1 MCILSLSKNLAGV
14 PGCWSQWYLDDGYLV
29 GPGDVLHDLLPQL
42 EAEAA
47 KLGLALNRSKCNVLV
62 PADGLSLPE
71 DLLPGIPRVSGSDCL
86 AVLGSPVGGTPS
98 CSDWV
103 DQHVGKPLS
112 LALDRLLSLGEPRSA
127 SLILRQCFSAC
138 KVNWI
143 LRTASSP
150 VGRGLAASTTPL
162 IRQAWEGILGVTCS
176 DLSDLG
182 AGVSADPPGGGGG
195 RDGLSLAC
203 L

>member
-1 MCILSLSKNLAGV
+1 M
-14 PGCWSQWYLDDGYLV
+14 
-29 GPGDVLHDLLPQL
+29 
-42 EAEAA
+42 
-47 KLGLALNRSKCNVLV
+47 
-62 PADGLSLPE
+62 
-71 DLLPGIPRVSGSDCL
+71 
-86 AVLGSPVGGTPS
+86 
-98 CSDWV
+98 
-103 DQHVGKPLS
+103 GKPLS

-176 DLSDLG
+176 DLSWEL
-182 AGVSADPPGGGGG
+182 ASLPIRLGGG
-195 RDGLSLAC
+195 RDRLSLAC